1 MSMLALG
8 VFLVLLGVSLAVYLL
23 TASPVARVPHE
34 RRLPPGAAPKSPLEQ
49 GVDRLE
55 DGVAWVL
62 RKRGWN
68 PFPARNLELAGI
80 KVAQASVVTT
90 IIALTVGVFMLGY
103 ALGGAGLGFIAGI
116 MVPLLSRTY
125 ISVLTNKRR
134 AAFGEQLES
143 TLEVI
148 ASALRAGHSLPSAL
162 DSVAADAQ
170 SPTAEEFAR
179 IVNEG
184 RLGLDLVAAMRETAV
199 RMDNEDFGWIADAVA
214 IQRDVGGNLS
224 EVLDRVGD
232 TIRERSGLAKQVRAL
247 SADGRISGQVMM
259 ILPLG
264 MAAFSAWRTP
274 GFFTMFTQGAGLVL
288 VMICAVLYVVGFFW
302 LRRLTDVK
310 Y

>member
-1 MSMLALG
+1 MLAIG
-8 VFLVLLGVSLAVYLL
+8 VFLVLLGVSVAVYLL

-34 RRLPPGAAPKSPLEQ
+34 RRLPPGAVAKSPLEQ

-80 KVAQASVVTT
+80 QMAQAGVVTT
-90 IIALTVGVFMLGY
+90 IVALTVGAFMLGY
-103 ALGGAGLGFIAGI
+103 ALGGAGLGIILGI
-116 MVPLLSRTY
+116 LVPLFSRTY
-125 ISVLTNKRR
+125 ISIRTNKRR

-184 RLGLDLVAAMRETAV
+184 RLGLDLVVAMRETAV

-264 MAAFSAWRTP
+264 MAAFSAWRNP
-274 GFFTMFTQGAGLVL
+274 DFLEMFSQGAGLVL
-288 VMICAVLYVVGFFW
+288 VMISAVLYVIGFFW